1 MLNKNLLYSSLTV
14 FIVAILQLVFIR
26 YASYGISKID
36 YGNFVLLQILVAGLS
51 SLFLQSPGAAFE
63 RFYNE
68 SERKID
74 FVNEF
79 RTLIVLINIPCL
91 IIIIMYGMFFTD
103 FNFLTSIGIFFWF
116 FFMSNYEVN
125 QRLYLYNLERKK
137 YLFLQTLESLSKF
150 ILPIF
155 AYLYFQTMISIIYG
169 IAVGYFFSLIIVL
182 SQMNNYKFE
191 IKINLQNFKKY
202 FFYSSPIVLVGIFT
216 WGISFSDRYFINYYL
231 ETKDVAL
238 YSILSMIAGF
248 GAIIGSIYNIYG
260 EPKVLKEFV
269 VNKNNS
275 FKMTNS
281 YMLALSM
288 FFSSLLVIMLILPKE
303 FWTILV
309 EPEIIYDSYYFLS
322 MIFLI
327 IGIFINVLHVAL
339 RVYLKLFKSLHILSF
354 MLLIALIINLIGNLF
369 IDQYGII
376 AAALSTLLAYIS
388 ILIMEICYI
397 RWYLRK

>member
-125 QRLYLYNLERKK
+125 QRLYLYSLERKK

-231 ETKDVAL
+231 ETKDVAI

-248 GAIIGSIYNIYG
+248 GAIIGSIYNIY
-260 EPKVLKEFV
+260 
-269 VNKNNS
+269 
-275 FKMTNS
+275 
-281 YMLALSM
+281 
-288 FFSSLLVIMLILPKE
+288 
-303 FWTILV
+303 
-309 EPEIIYDSYYFLS
+309 
-322 MIFLI
+322 
-327 IGIFINVLHVAL
+327 
-339 RVYLKLFKSLHILSF
+339 
-354 MLLIALIINLIGNLF
+354 
-369 IDQYGII
+369 
-376 AAALSTLLAYIS
+376 
-388 ILIMEICYI
+388 
-397 RWYLRK
+397 